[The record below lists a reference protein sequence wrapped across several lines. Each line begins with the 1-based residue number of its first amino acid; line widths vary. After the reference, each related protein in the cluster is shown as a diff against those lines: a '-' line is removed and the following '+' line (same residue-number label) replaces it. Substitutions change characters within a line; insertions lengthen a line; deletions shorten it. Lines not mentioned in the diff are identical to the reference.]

1 MDCRKCGRSKLDVPF
16 DEGFLICQKC
26 RDDEDDDRAEQAG
39 RRERLVEE
47 DRAQVEGREFE
58 GPTVMDGARGHRGNI
73 CPFCQTEMKVELL
86 RMGQRV
92 GYVCTKCGHEQ
103 MDHHE

>member
-1 MDCRKCGRSKLDVPF
+1 MEQ
-16 DEGFLICQKC
+16 EGL
-26 RDDEDDDRAEQAG
+26 QA
-39 RRERLVEE
+39 RIAEE

-58 GPTVMDGARGHRGNI
+58 GPTVMDGVRGYSGTW
-73 CPFCQTEMKVELL
+73 CEVCQTEMKAELL

-92 GYVCTKCGHEQ
+92 GYVCTNCGHEQ